1 MKDVTGFDGD
11 LQMFRERP
19 KPVNLAHLRF
29 LRWLIEQGRLDDLPA
44 QSPGVELT
52 ETMLADA
59 VPVKARQVL

>member
-19 KPVNLAHLRF
+19 QPINLAHLRC

-44 QSPGVELT
+44 QPPGGELT
-52 ETMLADA
+52 ETPMADA

>member
-29 LRWLIEQGRLDDLPA
+29 LRWLIEQGRLADLPA
-44 QSPGVELT
+44 QPPGGKLT
-52 ETMLADA
+52 ETTMADA

>member
-29 LRWLIEQGRLDDLPA
+29 LRWLIEHGRLDDLPA
-44 QSPGVELT
+44 QPPGGELT
-52 ETMLADA
+52 EKPMADS
-59 VPVKARQVL
+59 VPVNARQVR